1 MNSRVRLLLLGLAF
15 GISIAAILWVGRSAV
30 SPGEEPLYQ
39 GKTLSYWVTRAGR
52 VEEYNGAPE
61 DAVAAIR
68 AIGPN
73 AVPFRLIKTLN
84 DSDWETRGGAL
95 TGLGKIRNRPETVV
109 PLIVPYLFNNNS
121 VIQRSAAYALRDLG
135 SEAGFSALLRASNAP
150 NIGDIIYEVREKI
163 RREESK

>member
-52 VEEYNGAPE
+52 VEEYNGAPK

-84 DSDWETRGGAL
+84 DSD
-95 TGLGKIRNRPETVV
+95 
-109 PLIVPYLFNNNS
+109 
-121 VIQRSAAYALRDLG
+121 
-135 SEAGFSALLRASNAP
+135 
-150 NIGDIIYEVREKI
+150 
-163 RREESK
+163 